1 MNIAVIGT
9 GYVGLVSGV
18 CFAEMGV
25 NVICVDNNPEKVEKL
40 NNGEIPI
47 YEPLLDTY
55 LKRNFHEGRIQFTLN
70 LKLAVDKSDII
81 FLALPTPESEDGSAD
96 LSYVLKMAETLSG
109 IIESYKVIVNK
120 STVPVGT
127 AAMTQKIFDEKCKV
141 KVDVV
146 SNPEFLR
153 EGFAVE
159 DFLKP
164 DRIVIGSSSDQA
176 IELMTKLYKPF
187 VRQGNPIFVMDEKS
201 AELTKYAANSF
212 LALKISF
219 MNEMANLAERVGA
232 DIDNIR
238 RGIGTDHRIGGSFLY
253 AGLGYGGSCFP
264 KDVKALQHI
273 SHSNNFDFKILN
285 AVIDVNALQKE
296 RFVQTILDNLDVRT
310 KKIALWGLSFK
321 PNTDDIREAPALYVI
336 DRLLEAG
343 ANIVAYD
350 PEAMGNVQHKI
361 GDKIGYAENMYSA
374 LENADVLIIVT
385 EWPVFRTPDFD
396 KLKILMRGR
405 VIFDGRNV
413 FDTKDILSSGFD
425 YYSIGRQT
433 VKVNS

>member
-413 FDTKDILSSGFD
+413 FDTKYILSSGFD

>member
-296 RFVQTILDNLDVRT
+296 KFVQTIVDNMDVRS

-336 DRLLEAG
+336 DRLVEAG

-374 LENADVLIIVT
+374 LENVDVLIIVT

-396 KLKILMRGR
+396 KLKTLMRGR